1 MSCNTITI
9 TQNCCPGKCGC
20 TNGSDSNE
28 EDRFEQ
34 LSLAISQDLTNDVSS
49 EDYQAVLFNTEA
61 GLTLTNAVVENGYV
75 KNKITGGISTNSWN
89 QNAGNLPVPK
99 TGIYSTIVIEDTVYI
114 VGGYGGDNWNNGFT
128 QVYKKTVADFIGGTG
143 TWAENGSLPGT
154 FEGAFSTIV
163 IGDNVYILGGYDWS
177 NNIPTSVVY
186 RKSVTDFVAGTGSW
200 TSSGNLPTATA
211 LALSSIVINDTIYI
225 LGGSEL
231 NTSGFYSQVYK
242 KPVADFVTGTGTWTV
257 NGSLPAANTNAM
269 STIVIGNT
277 VYVLGGQI
285 NQVTFYTQVYQKPV
299 ADFIAGTGTWVASGS
314 LPTSAAYGLSPIVID
329 DSLYVLGGDIGDGT
343 GYSAVKSLTLEKPEY
358 MVVKMPV
365 FELEQGTGIA
375 RIYFMAKD
383 EDKAISDT
391 IGNDQLKLYV
401 SVDNDVTYKPLSL
414 TVRDD
419 LDDYAIAGT
428 KWIASEDFDLTG
440 QTGIVAKIFTQ
451 VGSIGEVPN
460 IKIYHFNDFILSK

>member
-1 MSCNTITI
+1 MSCNTIAI

-49 EDYQAVLFNTEA
+49 KDYQAVLFNTDA

-75 KNKITGGISTNSWN
+75 RNKITGGISTNSWN
-89 QNAGNLPVPK
+89 KNAGNLPVPNS
-99 TGIYSTIVIEDTVYI
+99 GLYSTIVIEDTVYI
-114 VGGYGGDNWNNGFT
+114 VGGYDWSNGFT

-143 TWAENGSLPGT
+143 TWTENGSLPGT
-154 FEGAFSTIV
+154 FEGVFSTIV
-163 IGDNVYILGGYDWS
+163 VGDNVYILGGYDWS
-177 NNIPTSVVY
+177 NNIAASVVY
-186 RKSVTDFVAGTGSW
+186 RKSVTDFIAGTGSW
-200 TSSGNLPTATA
+200 VASGNLPTATSNT
-211 LALSSIVINDTIYI
+211 LAVSSIVINDIVYI

-231 NTSGFYSQVYK
+231 SYKNFYS
-242 KPVADFVTGTGTWTV
+242 
-257 NGSLPAANTNAM
+257 
-269 STIVIGNT
+269 
-277 VYVLGGQI
+277 
-285 NQVTFYTQVYQKPV
+285 QVYQKPV

-314 LPTSAAYGLSPIVID
+314 LPTSAAYGLSSIVID
-329 DSLYVLGGDIGDGT
+329 DSLYVLGGGIGDGT

-440 QTGIVAKIFTQ
+440 QTGIVAK
-451 VGSIGEVPN
+451 SLRKLEVLEKFQTSRY
-460 IKIYHFNDFILSK
+460 ITLMILFFQNKYRLFSLSCCFA

>member
-49 EDYQAVLFNTEA
+49 EDYQAVLFNTDA

-75 KNKITGGISTNSWN
+75 RNKITGGISTNSWN
-89 QNAGNLPVPK
+89 QNAGNLPVPNS
-99 TGIYSTIVIEDTVYI
+99 GLYSTIVIEDTVYI
-114 VGGYGGDNWNNGFT
+114 VGGYDWSNGFT

-143 TWAENGSLPGT
+143 TWTENGSLPGT
-154 FEGAFSTIV
+154 FEGVFSTIV
-163 IGDNVYILGGYDWS
+163 VGDNVYILGGYDWS
-177 NNIPTSVVY
+177 NNIATSVVY
-186 RKSVTDFVAGTGSW
+186 RKSSTDFIAGTGSW

-211 LALSSIVINDTIYI
+211 YGLSSIVISDIVYVV
-225 LGGSEL
+225 GGCES
-231 NTSGFYSQVYK
+231 NSSGYYSQVYQ
-242 KPVADFVTGTGTWTV
+242 KPVADFVAGTGSWTA
-257 NGSLPAANTNAM
+257 NGSLPIANSA
-269 STIVIGNT
+269 TISAIVVGNT
-277 VYVLGGQI
+277 VYALGGLV
-285 NQVTFYTQVYQKPV
+285 NNTTRYTQGYQKTV
-299 ADFIAGTGTWVASGS
+299 ADFIAGTGTWTPNDS
-314 LPTSAAYGLSPIVID
+314 LPTSGISGLSSIVIGNN
-329 DSLYVLGGDIGDGT
+329 LYVLGGSVGSGT
-343 GYSAVKSLTLEKPEY
+343 AYNALKSIPLAKTEH
-358 MVVKMPV
+358 MVIKMPV
-365 FELEQGTGIA
+365 FDLEQSTGTA

-401 SVDNDVTYKPLSL
+401 SVDNDITYKPLSL